1 MPDRPRPEELVG
13 APLPDLTLPDP
24 AGEPYALRQ
33 HVGRSPL
40 VLFFYVR
47 NGTPG

>member
-1 MPDRPRPEELVG
+1 MPDRPRPEDLVG
-13 APLPDLTLPDP
+13 NALPDLTLPDP
-24 AGEPYALRQ
+24 GGAPYPLRQ

-40 VLFFYVR
+40 VLFFYIK